1 VLQTLRA
8 TFYPERR
15 SDMDVPQFIAG
26 RFRIEREIGR
36 GGMGTVYLATHL
48 GLERP
53 VAVKIIK
60 PEFASDRDVADRFL
74 REARTMAK
82 LRHPHAA
89 MIFDAGSLPD
99 GRHFIIME
107 FVEGQTLSDAL
118 ALEGRFSFN
127 RAVQIA
133 TQVCDVLDEAHRLG
147 IIHRDLK
154 PSNIMMSER
163 GICVLDFGVAK
174 VLASAAESTTTHVST
189 GSGQLVGTPRY
200 MSPEQC
206 LGQRVGARSDLYSL
220 GVLLYEM
227 LAGRPPFVDP
237 LQSALLVKQATAAA
251 PPLPKLRQ
259 DVPRS
264 LALAVHTLL
273 AKRPEDRP
281 RTAAAA
287 KALLERSL
295 VHPERTVPDVEPLSS
310 MVAAASLGRGIAFRV
325 GAPLILVLLFGAFLA
340 WGYTGQSIDPLMRKA
355 AASSAT
361 ASIPTQ
367 FLPVT
372 YRDELPTPAVP
383 EPAVKETIKGGL
395 TLERARK
402 IAYGLSRGSLRAV
415 QIVDTDSGQAIIA
428 VSNQR
433 HAGNTNFFVLE
444 KRGSK
449 YRVSSQGKL
458 DIDGFRRATWTC
470 ELVDADEDGYEEVLF
485 TGKDSQNRSKRHVIL
500 HVPNDKRTYSMLLT
514 GEVTARGTPRIIWL
528 PNATGTDAAAYRTAL
543 RKKARALVGTGKGR

>member
-1 VLQTLRA
+1 
-8 TFYPERR
+8 
-15 SDMDVPQFIAG
+15 MDVPQFIAG

-60 PEFASDRDVADRFL
+60 REFAADPDVADRFL

-107 FVEGQTLSDAL
+107 FVEGETLSQAL
-118 ALEGRFSFN
+118 AREGRFSFSQ
-127 RAVQIA
+127 AVQIA
-133 TQVCDVLDEAHRLG
+133 TQVCDVLDEAHRIG

-154 PSNIMMSER
+154 PSNIILSER
-163 GICVLDFGVAK
+163 GVCVLDFGVAK
-174 VLASAAESTTTHVST
+174 VLASAAESTTTHVTT

-227 LAGRPPFVDP
+227 LAGRPPFIDP

-259 DVPRS
+259 DVPRP

-295 VHPERTVPDVEPLSS
+295 THPERTLPDLEPLSS
-310 MVAAASLGRGIAFRV
+310 TVAAASLGRGIAFRV
-325 GAPLILVLLFGAFLA
+325 GTPLILVLMFGAFLA
-340 WGYTGQSIDPLMRKA
+340 WGYTGESAEPIMRRA

-361 ASIPTQ
+361 ASIPAQ
-367 FLPVT
+367 LMPAT
-372 YRDELPTPAVP
+372 YRDEVPAPFVADQP
-383 EPAVKETIKGGL
+383 IVKETVKGGL
-395 TLERARK
+395 TMERARR
-402 IAYGLSRGSLRAV
+402 IASNFSRGSLRAV
-415 QIVDTDSGQAIIA
+415 QIVDTDSGEAIVAVNSQPQAGK
-428 VSNQR
+428 SN
-433 HAGNTNFFVLE
+433 FVILE
-444 KRGSK
+444 ARGGK

-458 DIDGFRRATWTC
+458 DIEGFRRATWTS
-470 ELVDADEDGYEEVLF
+470 EVVDADEDGYQEVIF
-485 TGKDSQNRSKRHVIL
+485 TGKDSQNRSKRHVVL

-514 GEVTARGTPRIIWL
+514 GEVTVRGTPRIIWL
-528 PNATGTDAAAYRTAL
+528 ANAAGTDAAVYRSAL
-543 RKKARALVGTGKGR
+543 RKKARALIAKR